1 MDWPQVT
8 DDFIKIGL
16 PSICTAAVALL
27 ASILTA
33 VVTLRVSKFTRS
45 HDLDK
50 ERRRRRQDALEKI
63 SDDFQALCFRL
74 SDLAI
79 KYSVYRESQNDP
91 AGRIVALGSLFESG
105 GAIDAAT
112 EDLYRIGGRL
122 RLLQLKKSDE
132 IFVRFLNQTIA
143 FRKILELPPAQM
155 ATDEVVRQEF
165 DKMRVLQG
173 PVEHSLGDAFNSL

>member
-27 ASILTA
+27 
-33 VVTLRVSKFTRS
+33 VSKFTRS

-63 SDDFQALCFRL
+63 SDDFQAACFSL
-74 SDLAI
+74 SNLAI
-79 KYSVYRESQNDP
+79 NYSAYRELQNDA
-91 AGRIVALGSLFESG
+91 AGRVAFEDLWKSG

-112 EDLYRIGGRL
+112 KDLYLVGGRL
-122 RLLQLKKSDE
+122 KLLRLKKCDE
-132 IFVRFLNQTIA
+132 AFVEFLNQTIA
-143 FRKILELPPAQM
+143 FRKMLKLPPEPM
-155 ATDEVVRQEF
+155 ATKEMVRQKFDEV
-165 DKMRVLQG
+165 KLLQG
-173 PVEHSLGDAFNSL
+173 AVERSLADAFEGH